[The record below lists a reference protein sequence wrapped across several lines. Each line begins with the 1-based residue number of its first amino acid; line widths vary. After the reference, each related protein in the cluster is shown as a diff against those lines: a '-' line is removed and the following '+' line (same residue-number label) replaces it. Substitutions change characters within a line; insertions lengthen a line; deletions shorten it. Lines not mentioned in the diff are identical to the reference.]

1 MDNLTLADVIAALR
15 FHPTC
20 NCIAGYMISL
30 GKEGDRGDDSDPS
43 SFAFAAKVACQMEYR
58 AEATPLQSADALG
71 AFAGLAP
78 EVQAKMAEELDSY
91 LNSFDDHNLAHRSW
105 SRIFNEAGAD
115 VERMVKGRLPYTIW
129 DDVSRAIAAGMLAE
143 AEQNPVKIPNWWL
156 KVPA

>member
-1 MDNLTLADVIAALR
+1 MDKLFATDVVMALN
-15 FHPTC
+15 FHPDC
-20 NCIAGYMISL
+20 KSVAGYMISL
-30 GKEGDRGDDSDPS
+30 GKDGDRGVDTDPG

-58 AEATPLQSADALG
+58 AQAAPLQIADALK
-71 AFAGLAP
+71 AFASLAP

-105 SRIFNEAGAD
+105 SRLINDAGAD
-115 VERMVKGRLPYTIW
+115 VERMVKGRLPYTMW

-143 AEQNPVKIPNWWL
+143 AEADPVKIPDWWL